1 MASEFVKAFRE
12 SLGRCLATPNFMHDF
27 YDLFIASSPEVR
39 EKFKDTEFA
48 RQARVVTDSL
58 YIMAV
63 VAESKEDAI
72 GWRELDRLAARHAHT
87 ELDVRPAL
95 YDAWLDCL
103 LAAARQHDP
112 QFSADVED
120 AWRRTLAPGIE
131 HMRSR
136 HSA

>member
-1 MASEFVKAFRE
+1 MASESVEAFRA
-12 SLGRCLATPNFMHDF
+12 SLGRCLATPDFMHDF
-27 YDLFIASSPEVR
+27 YERFIASSAEVR
-39 EKFKDTEFA
+39 DKFKDTEFA

-72 GWRELDRLAARHAHT
+72 GWRELDRLAARHART
-87 ELDVRPAL
+87 DLDVRPAL
-95 YDAWLDCL
+95 YDDWLECL

-112 QFSADVED
+112 EFSNGIED
-120 AWRRTLAPGIE
+120 AWRKTLAPGIE
-131 HMRSR
+131 YMRSR

>member
-1 MASEFVKAFRE
+1 MASEFVATFRE

-27 YDLFIASSPEVR
+27 YDLFIASSTEVR

-63 VAESKEDAI
+63 VAESKENAI
-72 GWRELDRLAARHAHT
+72 GWQELHRLATRHART
-87 ELDVRPAL
+87 DLDVRPAL
-95 YDAWLDCL
+95 YDDWLECL
-103 LAAARQHDP
+103 VKAARQHDP
-112 QFSADVED
+112 EFSDEVED
-120 AWRRTLAPGIE
+120 AWRKTLAPGIE
-131 HMRSR
+131 YMRSR